1 MNAIISQTSIII
13 LNKHW
18 RRVLMSFCESKHWDF
33 DIACHFKKELY
44 IFVRTVHPP
53 YHLSFERQSP
63 HFCQNG
69 LPPYFS
75 IRNVANSSTD
85 PLIGVKSK
93 FCKDFIGNFEPSA
106 DKMSLLMRLMTSTPP
121 KCNPHEASSLL
132 SSQTLN
138 RCQTRNHEN

>member
-1 MNAIISQTSIII
+1 MNAIISKTSIII
-13 LNKHW
+13 LNEHW
-18 RRVLMSFCESKHWDF
+18 RRVLMSFWRIKELRLWHRLSFESKL
-33 DIACHFKKELY
+33 HFCQNG
-44 IFVRTVHPP
+44 PP

-63 HFCQNG
+63 HFCQND

-93 FCKDFIGNFEPSA
+93 ICKDFIRNFEPSA

-121 KCNPHEASSLL
+121 KCNSHEASSLL
-132 SSQTLN
+132 SSQILN